1 MGRDGYGDH
10 YNIVYQRWLLT
21 DWAVR
26 RSWVAGCTNDGE
38 DHLGMNPRPLLQA
51 SMGIL
56 PPQPLSASMGALS
69 SRHFQ
74 IDTAFHSVLNF
85 LLHTEPTMGCPS
97 LHSSLDQFSKRER
110 KGLAAVYQGEK
121 HHQ

>member
-38 DHLGMNPRPLLQA
+38 DHLGMNPLPLLQA
-51 SMGIL
+51 SMGTL
-56 PPQPLSASMGALS
+56 PLPRNPCQHPWEHCH
-69 SRHFQ
+69 RVTFKQ
-74 IDTAFHSVLNF
+74 I
-85 LLHTEPTMGCPS
+85 
-97 LHSSLDQFSKRER
+97 LHSALFLIFSFLEPSKI
-110 KGLAAVYQGEK
+110 KKIHPPCGVYTSFRV
-121 HHQ
+121 